1 MESESFIFLVV
12 QESAGLSAVSL
23 NKKQGVSG
31 QSVSTSHKVSIEK
44 VDKDFHSRTLIKDAI
59 QDNDFLK
66 NLTPSQV
73 NVINK
78 IKLLS

>member
-1 MESESFIFLVV
+1 M
-12 QESAGLSAVSL
+12 
-23 NKKQGVSG
+23 
-31 QSVSTSHKVSIEK
+31 STNHKVSFEK

-73 NVINK
+73 KTVTEIKDFWNK
-78 IKLLS
+78 VLLLLLDFDQTAFENST